1 MVPYFVMSLVAPS
14 AHAGMFKSPHFS
26 KTWEVALNSIPTRP
40 VPLLQE
46 INVEIKDTIQ
56 TWAMVI
62 SPTVPTITIIS
73 ETIISE
79 VPAIIA
85 LPVVS
90 HPLPVT
96 DPEVVHPL
104 GTAPGVV
111 PPLGTAPGAQ
121 HHSVE
126 VRPLVI
132 APEPEMGITHQEIS
146 PHWEIF

>member
-1 MVPYFVMSLVAPS
+1 
-14 AHAGMFKSPHFS
+14 
-26 KTWEVALNSIPTRP
+26 
-40 VPLLQE
+40 
-46 INVEIKDTIQ
+46 
-56 TWAMVI
+56 MVI

-73 ETIISE
+73 ETIILETIILE

-96 DPEVVHPL
+96 DPEVVRPL

-111 PPLGTAPGAQ
+111 PPLGTAPGVQ
-121 HHSVE
+121 PHSVE

-132 APEPEMGITHQEIS
+132 APEPEMGITHQEIN

>member
-1 MVPYFVMSLVAPS
+1 M
-14 AHAGMFKSPHFS
+14 GTK
-26 KTWEVALNSIPTRP
+26 VALNSIPTRP
-40 VPLLQE
+40 VPHLQE

-62 SPTVPTITIIS
+62 SPTVPTITIIL
-73 ETIISE
+73 ETIILE
-79 VPAIIA
+79 TPAIIA

-96 DPEVVHPL
+96 APEVVRPL
-104 GTAPGVV
+104 GTAPGV
-111 PPLGTAPGAQ
+111 Q

-132 APEPEMGITHQEIS
+132 APEPEMGITHQEIN

>member
-1 MVPYFVMSLVAPS
+1 M
-14 AHAGMFKSPHFS
+14 GTK
-26 KTWEVALNSIPTRP
+26 VALNSIPTRP
-40 VPLLQE
+40 VPHLQE

-73 ETIISE
+73 ETIILETIILE

-96 DPEVVHPL
+96 APEVVRPL
-104 GTAPGVV
+104 GTAPGVQPHLV
-111 PPLGTAPGAQ
+111 GVRPLDTAPGVQ
-121 HHSVE
+121 PHSVE
-126 VRPLVI
+126 VHPLVI
-132 APEPEMGITHQEIS
+132 APEPEMGITHQEIN
-146 PHWEIF
+146 PRWEIF

>member
-1 MVPYFVMSLVAPS
+1 MPGCPSLLI
-14 AHAGMFKSPHFS
+14 S
-26 KTWEVALNSIPTRP
+26 KKTTKVALNSIPTRL
-40 VPLLQE
+40 VPHLQE
-46 INVEIKDTIQ
+46 INVEIKVTIQ

-62 SPTVPTITIIS
+62 SPIVPTKTIIL
-73 ETIISE
+73 ETIILE

-96 DPEVVHPL
+96 DPEVVRPL
-104 GTAPGVV
+104 GTAPGVL
-111 PPLGTAPGAQ
+111 PPLGTAPGVQ

-132 APEPEMGITHQEIS
+132 APEPEMDITHQEIN

>member
-1 MVPYFVMSLVAPS
+1 M
-14 AHAGMFKSPHFS
+14 GTK
-26 KTWEVALNSIPTRP
+26 VALNTIPTRP
-40 VPLLQE
+40 VLHLRE

-73 ETIISE
+73 ETIILETIISE

-96 DPEVVHPL
+96 APEVVH
-104 GTAPGVV
+104 
-111 PPLGTAPGAQ
+111 PLGTAPGAQ

-132 APEPEMGITHQEIS
+132 APEPEMGITHQEIN

>member
-1 MVPYFVMSLVAPS
+1 M
-14 AHAGMFKSPHFS
+14 GTK
-26 KTWEVALNSIPTRP
+26 VALNSIPTRP

-73 ETIISE
+73 ETIILETIILE
-79 VPAIIA
+79 VLAIIA

-111 PPLGTAPGAQ
+111 PPLGTAPEAQ
-121 HHSVE
+121 HHLVE

>member
-1 MVPYFVMSLVAPS
+1 
-14 AHAGMFKSPHFS
+14 
-26 KTWEVALNSIPTRP
+26 
-40 VPLLQE
+40 
-46 INVEIKDTIQ
+46 
-56 TWAMVI
+56 MVI
-62 SPTVPTITIIS
+62 SPTANTI
-73 ETIISE
+73 TIISE

-96 DPEVVHPL
+96 DPEVVRPL

-111 PPLGTAPGAQ
+111 PPLGTAPGVQPHSVGVRPLATAPGAQ

>member
-1 MVPYFVMSLVAPS
+1 
-14 AHAGMFKSPHFS
+14 
-26 KTWEVALNSIPTRP
+26 
-40 VPLLQE
+40 
-46 INVEIKDTIQ
+46 
-56 TWAMVI
+56 MVI

-73 ETIISE
+73 ETIILETIISE

-96 DPEVVHPL
+96 DPEVVRPL

-111 PPLGTAPGAQ
+111 RPLGTAPGVVRPLVTAPGVQ
-121 HHSVE
+121 PHSVG

-132 APEPEMGITHQEIS
+132 APEPEMGITHQ
-146 PHWEIF
+146 